1 MVTEKD
7 KKIPEEVI
15 RDLDINNSEDITKE
29 FDVSPRIEPHQI
41 KLPIP
46 RQLIRDLEL
55 DKKLSNKKKIKL
67 YFDEE
72 SNELRYK
79 LW

>member
-1 MVTEKD
+1 MVRKKE
-7 KKIPEEVI
+7 KIPEELI
-15 RDLDINNSEDITKE
+15 KELDINEKEDIVKE
-29 FDVSPRIEPHQI
+29 FEVSPRVEPHQI

-46 RQLIRDLEL
+46 RQLIRDLGLDQKL
-55 DKKLSNKKKIKL
+55 DKKKKIKL

-79 LW
+79 I

>member
-1 MVTEKD
+1 M
-7 KKIPEEVI
+7 KKEGVPKELIKE
-15 RDLDINNSEDITKE
+15 LDINESVESIVE
-29 FDVSPRIEPHQI
+29 YEVSPRIEPHQI

-46 RQLIRDLEL
+46 RKLVRDFDL
-55 DKKLSNKKKIKL
+55 DEKLKNKKIKL

-79 LW
+79 L

>member
-1 MVTEKD
+1 MVKKKD
-7 KKIPEEVI
+7 DKIPEDVI
-15 RDLDINNSEDITKE
+15 KDLDINDSEEIEKNFE
-29 FDVSPRIEPHQI
+29 VAPRIEPHQI

-46 RQLIRDLEL
+46 RQLARDLGL
-55 DKKLSNKKKIKL
+55 DKKLNSKKKVKL
-67 YFDEE
+67 YFDDK

>member
-1 MVTEKD
+1 MTI
-7 KKIPEEVI
+7 KKSKVPENLI
-15 RDLDINNSEDITKE
+15 RELDITQKEDIKKE
-29 FDVSPRIEPHQI
+29 FKISPRIEPHQI

-55 DKKLSNKKKIKL
+55 EEKWKNNKKIKL

-72 SNELRYK
+72 KKELRFK
-79 LW
+79 I

>member
-1 MVTEKD
+1 MAERG
-7 KKIPEEVI
+7 IPKEIIKE
-15 RDLDINNSEDITKE
+15 LDINEKEELIKE
-29 FDVSPRIEPHQI
+29 FEVLPRIEPHQI

-46 RQLIRDLEL
+46 RKLVRDLDL
-55 DKKLSNKKKIKL
+55 DEKLKDKKIKL

-79 LW
+79 F

>member
-1 MVTEKD
+1 MVHKKD
-7 KKIPEEVI
+7 KIPEELI
-15 RDLDINNSEDITKE
+15 RELDINEKEEIVKE
-29 FDVSPRIEPHQI
+29 FEVYPRVELHQI

-46 RQLIRDLEL
+46 MQLIRDLGL
-55 DKKLSNKKKIKL
+55 DEKLDNKKKIKL

-79 LW
+79 F